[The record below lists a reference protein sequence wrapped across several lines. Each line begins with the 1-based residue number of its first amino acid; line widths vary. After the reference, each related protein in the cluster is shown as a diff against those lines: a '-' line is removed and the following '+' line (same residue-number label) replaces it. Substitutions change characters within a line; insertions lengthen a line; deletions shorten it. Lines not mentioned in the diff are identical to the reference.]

1 MHDDRT
7 LFTFPIVD
15 RNEPLVNDPFYAWLD
30 ANVDRREPDRFLDHL
45 KAYRGPMGYDIKLH
59 IIGEQAYQ
67 TLEYVIE
74 TWLRLTPFFGPQ
86 RPEDLFQGPGVVY
99 TVVGLPG
106 QLLLRD
112 HRRSALRQVPADP
125 RVAVHLPG
133 GGLPMRRYR
142 ISFTGRLLGAIGVRY
157 TIEVEV
163 EAPDPDAAV
172 LKLYDTYDSVWL
184 PVITELEG
192 EKQ

>member
-1 MHDDRT
+1 
-7 LFTFPIVD
+7 
-15 RNEPLVNDPFYAWLD
+15 
-30 ANVDRREPDRFLDHL
+30 
-45 KAYRGPMGYDIKLH
+45 
-59 IIGEQAYQ
+59 
-67 TLEYVIE
+67 
-74 TWLRLTPFFGPQ
+74 
-86 RPEDLFQGPGVVY
+86 
-99 TVVGLPG
+99 
-106 QLLLRD
+106 
-112 HRRSALRQVPADP
+112 
-125 RVAVHLPG
+125 
-133 GGLPMRRYR
+133 MRRYR